1 MGINIRIPV
10 PLRKFTQNQGTV
22 EAEGKD
28 IAEVLQDL
36 DSRYPGIRERLYE
49 GEEIRRFINVY
60 INEEDIRFLK
70 GEKTAVKDGD
80 RISIIPAISG
90 GN

>member
-1 MGINIRIPV
+1 MGVTIRIPV
-10 PLRKFTQNQGTV
+10 PLRKFTQDQRTV
-22 EAEGKD
+22 EVEGKD
-28 IAEVLQDL
+28 IAAVLKDL

-60 INEEDIRFLK
+60 LNEEDIRFLN

-80 RISIIPAISG
+80 RISIIPAIAG
-90 GN
+90 GR